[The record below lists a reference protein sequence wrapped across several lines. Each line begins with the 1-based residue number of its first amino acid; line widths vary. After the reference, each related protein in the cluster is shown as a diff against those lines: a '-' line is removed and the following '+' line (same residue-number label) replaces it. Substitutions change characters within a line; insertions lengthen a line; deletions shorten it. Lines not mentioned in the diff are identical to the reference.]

1 MKTAHIAL
9 LTLIAVGVIAGCFFS
24 QWDQDRDCY
33 SAFDDLRSGSNPF
46 ERKSV
51 PGNVDGDGLPDS

>member
-9 LTLIAVGVIAGCFFS
+9 LTLIAVGVMAGYFFS
-24 QWDQDRDCY
+24 QWDQDGDCY
-33 SAFDDLRSGSNPF
+33 SAFDELISGGDPF

-51 PGNVDGDGLPDS
+51 PGNVDGDELPDS